1 MAQVNNLM
9 AWDFETTGLPLFR
22 EPSDHPD
29 RPHIVQLAALLIDPD
44 TLKEI
49 DSCDLIVRPDGWI
62 ISDEVAAI
70 HGITTERAMDEGVAE
85 SYVVERLMEMADR
98 ASLRIAHNISFDDRL
113 ARISMMRHGIPR
125 DIIEAREAR
134 PKFCTMSASGK
145 IMKMAPTAK
154 MAAAGI
160 TRSKPPRLSEAY
172 LHFFGEEMAGAHNAL
187 HDVAACLRVYLH
199 LLTLQ
204 PVEA

>member
-1 MAQVNNLM
+1 MNLVF
-9 AWDFETTGLPLFR
+9 DTETTGLPLFR

-29 RPHIVQLAALLIDPD
+29 QPHIVQLAALLVDPD
-44 TLKEI
+44 TLEEI
-49 DSCDLIVRPDGWI
+49 DSCDLIVKPSGWV

-98 ASLRIAHNISFDDRL
+98 AALRIAHNISFDDRL
-113 ARISMMRHGIPR
+113 ARIAMMRHGVAQ

-134 PKFCTMSASGK
+134 PKFCTMSAAGK

-154 MAAAGI
+154 MVAAGI
-160 TRSKPPRLSEAY
+160 TRAKPPRLSEAY
-172 LHFFGEEMAGAHNAL
+172 QHFFGEEMGGAHNAL
-187 HDVAACLRVYLH
+187 HDVRGCMRVYLH

-204 PVEA
+204 PVAA